1 MIRWARILWNH
12 PRPLRLAAAKLLVWS
27 GWSSRFTLQLDGY
40 RLRFYPS
47 NATTNLWIDPQSRMH
62 GLELFRDYCRPGDV
76 AVDVGGNVGEVAIVM
91 SQRVGV
97 DGRVFAFEPSPRIY
111 AYLRGN
117 LELNGCSNVAAR
129 NAALGAAA
137 GVVRMTD
144 DRRDDMNHLTS
155 DGGIA
160 VQCSTLDAEIPA
172 DLHPALIKVDVEG
185 TELQVLQGGAATLR
199 RTACV
204 NCEMWASHFQ
214 RHGYTMGALIGLL
227 RDAGFATFI
236 IDGARSLRPVD
247 GSFAEPGGHELVA
260 IRDVPAFLARTGWS
274 LQ

>member
-1 MIRWARILWNH
+1 M
-12 PRPLRLAAAKLLVWS
+12 
-27 GWSSRFTLQLDGY
+27 
-40 RLRFYPS
+40 
-47 NATTNLWIDPQSRMH
+47 
-62 GLELFRDYCRPGDV
+62 
-76 AVDVGGNVGEVAIVM
+76 
-91 SQRVGV
+91 
-97 DGRVFAFEPSPRIY
+97 
-111 AYLRGN
+111 RGN

-137 GVVRMTD
+137 GAVRMTD

-214 RHGYTMGALIGLL
+214 RHGYTMGTLIGLL